1 MHIVVN
7 VNVIVILRQVN
18 DEAFCRVLIYEQS
31 WTEQQLKVGSFKF
44 TEHVFISLLL
54 MFCKTRSA
62 DWHSLSFH
70 VSTNVCHSGAIH
82 FLLNLFFCFPV
93 SPMICLQFRWWMLII
108 NISNIEIIPVIQN
121 PRLQIALNSKFQVFL
136 LGGGCSPQI

>member
-54 MFCKTRSA
+54 MFCKNQECWLTFA
-62 DWHSLSFH
+62 LIFH
-70 VSTNVCHSGAIH
+70 VSTNVCHSGVIH

-93 SPMICLQFRWWMLII
+93 SPVICLQFRWWMLII
-108 NISNIEIIPVIQN
+108 NISNIEILPVIRN
-121 PRLQIALNSKFQVFL
+121 PRLQISLNSKFHVFL
-136 LGGGCSPQI
+136 FVF

>member
-1 MHIVVN
+1 MKSEYNGYFLHIVVN
-7 VNVIVILRQVN
+7 VNVIVILRRVN

-62 DWHSLSFH
+62 DWHSLSYFM
-70 VSTNVCHSGAIH
+70 
-82 FLLNLFFCFPV
+82 FPRMYV
-93 SPMICLQFRWWMLII
+93 T
-108 NISNIEIIPVIQN
+108 V
-121 PRLQIALNSKFQVFL
+121 
-136 LGGGCSPQI
+136 G